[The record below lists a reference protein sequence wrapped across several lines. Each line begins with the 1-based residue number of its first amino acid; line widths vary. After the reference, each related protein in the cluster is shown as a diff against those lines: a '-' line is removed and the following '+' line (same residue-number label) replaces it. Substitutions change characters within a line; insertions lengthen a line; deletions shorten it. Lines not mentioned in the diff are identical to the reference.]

1 MAQSLNGYISG
12 PEGKRVLLS
21 SIEDRKRVME
31 MRRNVDAI
39 LVGRNTVMTDNPDL
53 LVENNPDTIRIAIDP
68 SLKIYGKGFKIT
80 DNSRTTIVINEV
92 MDLKEGLTTY
102 MKVGK
107 PLSLRD
113 AMNKIYN
120 AGVRKILV
128 EGGKD
133 TAERFLR
140 EKLVDEM
147 YLFVSNTILP
157 EGGIRMP
164 SVSRE
169 IRNAVVGITVIN
181 GGVLM
186 KINPGEW
193 V

>member
-92 MDLKEGLTTY
+92 MDLKEGL
-102 MKVGK
+102 
-107 PLSLRD
+107 
-113 AMNKIYN
+113 
-120 AGVRKILV
+120 
-128 EGGKD
+128 KD
-133 TAERFLR
+133 
-140 EKLVDEM
+140 
-147 YLFVSNTILP
+147 
-157 EGGIRMP
+157 
-164 SVSRE
+164 
-169 IRNAVVGITVIN
+169 
-181 GGVLM
+181 
-186 KINPGEW
+186 
-193 V
+193 